1 MNGKRGVRAH
11 ESVTVPSQRR
21 DSEASLHTFVQTVR
35 PTARDPV
42 VTNIKRVVLRLVIRT
57 GSENEHRFRM

>member
-21 DSEASLHTFVQTVR
+21 EASSHTFVQTVR